1 MDPDWLKL
9 AGWTLIS
16 ISFST
21 ATRYNAAAQLYL
33 GVEMVREAV
42 EAFIAGEEWSKA
54 KKVAR
59 ELEPRLEAFV
69 DEQYKQSLRTKGNA
83 KDLEDVDLISALDMY
98 VEQGNWSKAIAT
110 ASGHGPEVLHKYVAM
125 HATQLIR
132 EGNPQSALQ
141 LYTKHG
147 APPYQANFNIY
158 KRIGVDL
165 FSAKQLDTGEAY
177 STWAEL
183 RDLYLGLLE
192 SLAERSSNRNCKL
205 NIYIGQ
211 TFLLPRSPDSQQEFS
226 TLLLIAH
233 HYAARTATAPH
244 QQLAEISTKILVSL
258 LRHTDLIPAD
268 KVGVAL
274 QWFLLLSELPRRST
288 RQALL
293 VRLLD
298 GKIWPLSS

>member
-1 MDPDWLKL
+1 
-9 AGWTLIS
+9 
-16 ISFST
+16 
-21 ATRYNAAAQLYL
+21 
-33 GVEMVREAV
+33 MVREAV

-132 EGNPQSALQ
+132 EGNPQTALQ

-165 FSAKQLDTGEAY
+165 FSAKQLDTAEAY

-192 SLAERSSNRNCKL
+192 SLAERYQVVFELK
-205 NIYIGQ
+205 YIGL
-211 TFLLPRSPDSQQEFS
+211 FLLRSPDSQQEFS

-268 KVGVAL
+268 KVG
-274 QWFLLLSELPRRST
+274 LLLPF
-288 RQALL
+288 Q
-293 VRLLD
+293 
-298 GKIWPLSS
+298 